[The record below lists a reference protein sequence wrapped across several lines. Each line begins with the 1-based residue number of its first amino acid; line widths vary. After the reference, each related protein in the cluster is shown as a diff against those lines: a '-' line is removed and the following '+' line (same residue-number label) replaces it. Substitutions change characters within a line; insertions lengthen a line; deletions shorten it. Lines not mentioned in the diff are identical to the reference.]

1 MKYSTSWFIRTISS
15 HSAVKSAS
23 ELQSGCVLLERK
35 HGPSIVVAPVSSDW
49 LDTNHVRA
57 ILQAEGTAIICLI
70 PKDSHYSWEAREK
83 AQDLDSD
90 VQTVKELYSSLGW
103 EDPRGHI
110 DKNVDYAKDRLEQHS
125 RVERLA
131 MQCEASMKIIR
142 FGGASDKLVSVEY
155 EYEFTEEALVRA
167 LKRHP
172 GADVVLNS
180 NPNGRPTG
188 AALQHAEDSGVALFK
203 IGELMGALNYDGD
216 EFLNYSGPE
225 NRRR

>member
-1 MKYSTSWFIRTISS
+1 MKYSTSWFIRTISD
-15 HSAVKSAS
+15 HSAVTSAS

-35 HGPSIVVAPVSSDW
+35 HSPSIVVAPVSIDW
-49 LDTNHVRA
+49 LDIDHVKT
-57 ILQAEGTAIICLI
+57 ILEAEKAAVICLI
-70 PKDSHYSWEAREK
+70 PKDSHYSWEARER
-83 AQDLDSD
+83 AGDLESD

-110 DKNVDYAKDRLEQHS
+110 DKNVGYAKDRLEQHN
-125 RVERLA
+125 RVERLE
-131 MQCEASMKIIR
+131 MRCEASMKIIR
-142 FGGASDKLVSVEY
+142 FGGASDKLVAIEY

-188 AALQHAEDSGVALFK
+188 SALRHAKDAGVALFK

-216 EFLNYSGPE
+216 AFIKYSGPE
-225 NRRR
+225 DRRR